1 MLLIKKNYIM
11 AGKTGTI
18 VAVLAGAAVGAALGI
33 LFAPDE
39 GSKTRK
45 KIKDGALAK
54 KDELANKLHDLTET
68 VKSKFGVAKHDL
80 ESTLDNIVSN
90 VEHKT
95 EDVISMLEKK
105 LEELKNEANSKTT
118 SAK

>member
-1 MLLIKKNYIM
+1 MSLIKNFNIM

-18 VAVLAGAAVGAALGI
+18 VAVLAGAAVGAALGV

-39 GSKTRK
+39 GVKTRK

-54 KDELANKLHDLTET
+54 KDELKDKLHELTET

-80 ESTLDNIVSN
+80 ESSLDNLVSN
-90 VEHKT
+90 VEGKT

-105 LEELKNEANSKTT
+105 LEELKKDAKSKTA
-118 SAK
+118 SVK

>member
-1 MLLIKKNYIM
+1 M

-54 KDELANKLHDLTET
+54 KDELTNKLNDLTET
-68 VKSKFGVAKHDL
+68 VKSKFGIAKHDL
-80 ESTLDNIVSN
+80 EGSLDNLVAS

-105 LEELKNEANSKTT
+105 LEELKKEAQSKAA

>member
-1 MLLIKKNYIM
+1 M

-39 GSKTRK
+39 GAKTRK

-54 KDELANKLHDLTET
+54 KDELSNKLSELTET
-68 VKSKFGVAKHDL
+68 VKSKFGVAKQDL
-80 ESTLDNIVSN
+80 ESSLDNLVAD
-90 VEHKT
+90 VEHKA
-95 EDVISMLEKK
+95 EDVISLLEKK
-105 LEELKNEANSKTT
+105 LEELKKESKSGTA